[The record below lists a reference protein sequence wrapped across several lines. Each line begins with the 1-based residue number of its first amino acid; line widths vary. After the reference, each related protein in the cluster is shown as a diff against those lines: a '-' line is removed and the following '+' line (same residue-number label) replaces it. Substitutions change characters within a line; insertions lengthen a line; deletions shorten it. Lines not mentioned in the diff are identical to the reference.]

1 MKFLNCLL
9 IVSLLC
15 IHESGYTQENTAQN
29 AYLIFEKSCIGCH
42 SEGGSFAE
50 SLIIDWSLLLE
61 NGAVVPGSPEE
72 SELYLR
78 LLGPTERGAQMPF
91 GQPPLSDGAIAIIR
105 DWILAGAPDWN
116 VLPETDRRFITDE
129 AILDNIYTHL
139 QSLTPFDRASAR
151 YFSLTHLYNAGNTT
165 EDLQSYSVALSKLVN
180 SLSWG
185 FTVVRPKP
193 INPERTIFYIDLR
206 NYHWD
211 INDAWTKI
219 EQRYSYRN
227 DFEGAEQAGLRD
239 KLNVLQDE
247 MACEVPVVHVDWFL
261 ATASQPPLY
270 NEVLDLPETDGQLET
285 RLGVNVA
292 RNLKNDPGV
301 RVWRAG
307 FTDSGVSTNNRI
319 VERHTS
325 QYGAYWKSYDFA
337 GSVGKQ
343 NIFVHPLSFNH
354 DGGEVV
360 FNLPNGL
367 QAYYLSDARGNRL
380 DEAPVEI
387 VSNPAASDPT
397 VRNGI
402 SCIGCH
408 TEGMKTFEDEVR
420 QAIERAPSPLY
431 DRTHA
436 LRLYVEQDVMDRL
449 LAFDKQRYEMSL
461 VAATGETVSEIEPIS
476 RFYEI
481 FNGTLDAAHA
491 AAALGLQTGS
501 FLQKIQENTNL
512 QSLGL
517 QVLEQGEIKRD
528 TWTSNFNAVVFA
540 LNTPK
545 IVEAPDP
552 VIPVVPTSRDIAS
565 SPDDIVYIPDPNLR
579 NTLAHI
585 VAHSVNAPITI
596 RQMESFRAFGINET
610 LVQIDGVR
618 KIAPSVLK
626 EKGIKDLTGLE
637 YAKNVSE
644 LIFEDNEVSD
654 LSPLA
659 GLTEIRHLGFAG
671 NNISDLSPLAGL
683 TEIRHLGFAGNN
695 VSDLSPIANL
705 TKLRS
710 LHFEHNPISDLS
722 ALENLTELEYIQF
735 SDNFLVRD
743 ISVLAG
749 KEKLTHILIWGTPI
763 ADLSPL
769 AELPN
774 IELIDLRGNEI
785 SEIPSLENAPNLK
798 ELYLV
803 DNDIS
808 DVSVLQNLT
817 GLERLDLT
825 NNNITD
831 ISPLANLTNLKW
843 LAIGENPIMN
853 RSSLNELSKNT
864 KIEPSGFVFT
874 ANTDRVGLGNPF
886 TFDITAL
893 FSRNLAG
900 WECNIAFDAELLE
913 AVEVTEGDFLSQD
926 GTTTYFREG
935 TIDNEIGVISGY
947 KVLRLDGTGVNGSG
961 TLLSI
966 KFRAKEI
973 GTAVFTPGN
982 CHLGNSDGEEIPSET
997 RRLEIRI
1004 EEHAPLPEDEV
1015 FTGPKWDINRDGVIN
1030 ILDMILVSKNIGT
1043 PVSEAPHSDVNG
1055 DGVINILDLVA
1066 VAGNMDG

>member
-9 IVSLLC
+9 IISLLSVC
-15 IHESGYTQENTAQN
+15 GNGYTQNNTAQN
-29 AYLIFEKSCIGCH
+29 AYLIFEKYCVGCH

-61 NGAVVPGSPEE
+61 NGTVIPGNPEE

-91 GQPPLSDGAIAIIR
+91 GQPPLSDEAIATIQS
-105 DWILAGAPDWN
+105 WILAGAPDWN

-129 AILDNIYTHL
+129 AILDSIHTHL
-139 QSLTPFDRASAR
+139 QSLTSFDRASAR
-151 YFSLTHLYNAGNTT
+151 YFTLTHLYNAGDTT
-165 EDLQSYSVALSKLVN
+165 EDLQSYSVALSKLLN

-193 INPERTIFYIDLR
+193 INPEQTIFYIDLR

-211 INDAWTKI
+211 TNDAWTKI

-227 DFEGAEQAGLRD
+227 DFEGADQAGLRN

-247 MACEVPVVHVDWFL
+247 MACEVPVVHIDWFL

-270 NEVLDLPETDGQLET
+270 NEVLDLPETDGELET
-285 RLGVNVA
+285 RLGVNVE
-292 RNLKNDPGV
+292 RNIKNDPGV

-307 FTDSGVSTNNRI
+307 FTDSGVSTNNRV

-337 GSVGKQ
+337 GSAGKQ

-367 QAYYLSDARGNRL
+367 QAYYLSDAQGNKL

-420 QAIERAPSPLY
+420 QAIEQTPSPLY
-431 DRTHA
+431 DKTHA
-436 LRLYVEQDVMDRL
+436 LRLYVEKDVMDGL
-449 LAFDKQRYEMSL
+449 VAFDKRRYEMSL
-461 VAATGETVSEIEPIS
+461 AAATGETTSEIEPIS

-481 FNGTLDAAHA
+481 FNGTLDAVHA
-491 AAALGLQTGS
+491 AAALGLQTES
-501 FLQKIQENTNL
+501 FLQKIQENANL

-517 QVLEQGEIKRD
+517 QVLESGEIKRD

-540 LNTPK
+540 LNTPT
-545 IVEAPDP
+545 IVETPELVTPIEPTP
-552 VIPVVPTSRDIAS
+552 VDIARD
-565 SPDDIVYIPDPNLR
+565 PDDVIYIPDPNLR
-579 NTLAHI
+579 KALSKFF
-585 VAHSVNAPITI
+585 VKSVDEPITVKEM
-596 RQMESFRAFGINET
+596 QGVET
-610 LVQIDGVR
+610 FDRILDNN
-618 KIAPSVLK
+618 
-626 EKGIKDLTGLE
+626 GIKDLTGLE
-637 YAKNVSE
+637 YAINLQE
-644 LIFEDNEVSD
+644 LWFEFNEVSD
-654 LSPLA
+654 LSPIAGLTDLQELWFESNEVSDLSPIA
-659 GLTEIRHLGFAG
+659 GLTEIRQLEFGH
-671 NNISDLSPLAGL
+671 
-683 TEIRHLGFAGNN
+683 NN
-695 VSDLSPIANL
+695 VSDLSPIAGL
-705 TKLRS
+705 TKIGVLVM
-710 LHFEHNPISDLS
+710 EHNPISDLS
-722 ALENLTELEYIQF
+722 PLAGFTELEYIHLNG
-735 SDNFLVRD
+735 NFLVTD

-749 KEKLTHILIWGTPI
+749 KKKLESVFMWGPPI
-763 ADLSPL
+763 TDMSPL
-769 AELPN
+769 ADLPN
-774 IELIDLRGNEI
+774 IQRIDLCGNEI

-798 ELYLV
+798 ELYV
-803 DNDIS
+803 FDNHVS

-817 GLERLDLT
+817 NLERLNLRD
-825 NNNITD
+825 NNIRD
-831 ISPLANLTNLKW
+831 ISPLAGLTNLKW
-843 LAIGENPIMN
+843 LDLRGNPITDWAP
-853 RSSLNELSKNT
+853 LETLAKNT
-864 KIEPSGFVFT
+864 KIEPNGFVFD
-874 ANTDRVGLGNPF
+874 ANADRVGVGNPF
-886 TFDITAL
+886 TFEIKAL
-893 FSRNLAG
+893 FIRNLVG
-900 WECNIAFDAELLE
+900 WQCNIAFDADLLE
-913 AVEVTEGDFLSQD
+913 VVEVTEGDFLSQD
-926 GTTTYFREG
+926 GTATFFQEG

-947 KVLRLDGTGVNGSG
+947 NVLRLDGTGVNGSG

-966 KFRAKEI
+966 KFRAKKI
-973 GTAVFTPGN
+973 GTAVFTSGN

-997 RRLEIRI
+997 PRLEIEI
-1004 EEHAPLPEDEV
+1004 EERAPLPEDEV
-1015 FTGPKWDINRDGVIN
+1015 WTGPKEDINRDGVIN
-1030 ILDMILVSKNIGT
+1030 ILDLILVSKNIGK
-1043 PVSEAPHSDVNG
+1043 PVSEVPHSDVNG

>member
-9 IVSLLC
+9 IISLLSVC
-15 IHESGYTQENTAQN
+15 GNGYTQNNTAQN
-29 AYLIFEKSCIGCH
+29 AYLIFEKYCVGCH

-61 NGAVVPGSPEE
+61 NGVVIPGNPEE

-91 GQPPLSDGAIAIIR
+91 GQPPLSDEAIATIQS
-105 DWILAGAPDWN
+105 WILAGAPDWN

-129 AILDNIYTHL
+129 VILDSIHTHL

-151 YFSLTHLYNAGNTT
+151 YFTLTHLHNAGDIS

-185 FTVVRPKP
+185 FTVVRPTP
-193 INPERTIFYIDLR
+193 INPEQTIFYIDLR
-206 NYHWD
+206 NYEWD
-211 INDAWTKI
+211 KNDAWTKI

-227 DFEGAEQAGLRD
+227 DFEGADQTGLRN
-239 KLNVLQDE
+239 KLNLLQDE
-247 MACEVPVVHVDWFL
+247 MECEVPVVHIDWFL

-270 NEVLDLPETDGQLET
+270 NEVLGLPETDRELET
-285 RLGVNVA
+285 RLGVSVA
-292 RNLKNDPGV
+292 QNIKNDPGV

-307 FTDSGVSTNNRI
+307 FTDSGVSTNNRV
-319 VERHTS
+319 VERHAS

-367 QAYYLSDARGNRL
+367 QAYYLSDARGNKL

-402 SCIGCH
+402 SCISCH

-420 QAIERAPSPLY
+420 QAIEQAPSPLY

-449 LAFDKQRYEMSL
+449 IAFDKQRYEMSL
-461 VAATGETVSEIEPIS
+461 IAATGETVSEIEPIS

-481 FNGTLDAAHA
+481 FNGTLDASHA
-491 AAALGLQTGS
+491 AAALGLQTES
-501 FLQKIQENTNL
+501 FLRKIQENANL

-517 QVLEQGEIKRD
+517 QVLENGEIKRD
-528 TWTSNFNAVVFA
+528 TWTSNFKAVVFA

-545 IVEAPDP
+545 IVEEPDP
-552 VIPVVPTSRDIAS
+552 IIPIAPPPTDIPS
-565 SPDDIVYIPDPNLR
+565 DPDDVVYIPDPNLR
-579 NTLAHI
+579 AAIAKILVKAI
-585 VAHSVNAPITI
+585 DAPITVEE
-596 RQMESFRAFGINET
+596 MESFADLNVSKPEFPNLE
-610 LVQIDGVR
+610 
-618 KIAPSVLK
+618 S
-626 EKGIKDLTGLE
+626 IKDLTGLE
-637 YAKNVSE
+637 YAINLQE
-644 LIFEDNEVSD
+644 LFCEHHEVSD

-659 GLTEIRHLGFAG
+659 GLKKIRILIMEH
-671 NNISDLSPLAGL
+671 NPISDLSPLAGL
-683 TEIRHLGFAGNN
+683 
-695 VSDLSPIANL
+695 S
-705 TKLRS
+705 
-710 LHFEHNPISDLS
+710 
-722 ALENLTELEYIQF
+722 ELEYIKL
-735 SDNFLVRD
+735 SDTLVTD

-749 KEKLTHILIWGTPI
+749 KRKLEYVRMWGPPI
-763 ADLSPL
+763 SDMSPL
-769 AELPN
+769 ADLPN
-774 IELIDLRGNEI
+774 IQHIDLCGNEI

-798 ELYLV
+798 KLYV
-803 DNDIS
+803 FGNQVS
-808 DVSVLQNLT
+808 DVSVLRNLT
-817 GLERLDLT
+817 NLERLNLEG
-825 NNNITD
+825 NNIKD
-831 ISPLANLTNLKW
+831 ISPLAGLTNLKW
-843 LAIGENPIMN
+843 LDLRGNPITDWAP
-853 RSSLNELSKNT
+853 LETLAKNT
-864 KIEPSGFVFT
+864 KIEPNGFVFA
-874 ANTDRVGLGNPF
+874 ANADRVGIDNPF
-886 TFDITAL
+886 TFEIKAQ
-893 FSRNLAG
+893 FIRNLVG
-900 WECNIAFDAELLE
+900 WQCNIAFDANLLE

-926 GTTTYFREG
+926 GATTLFQEG

-947 KVLRLDGTGVNGSG
+947 NVLRLEGTGVDGSG

-966 KFRAKEI
+966 KFRAKKI
-973 GTAVFTPGN
+973 GTAVFTSGN

-997 RRLEIRI
+997 PRLEVEI
-1004 EEHAPLPEDEV
+1004 EERAPLSEDEV
-1015 FTGPKWDINRDGVIN
+1015 WTGPKEDINRDSVIN
-1030 ILDMILVSKNIGT
+1030 ILDLILVSKNIGK